1 MIEMSKV
8 TNTAGES
15 VAIVERNVPVKIN
28 TTSVTVATAVE
39 WDGGDHKTV
48 LVVNNTGSSA
58 ATLTV
63 LAGNGLQGVSDL
75 VVSIPAGINLI
86 KLESG
91 RFLNVSGENKGK
103 IVIKSSAAVAVG
115 VAALV

>member
-8 TNTAGES
+8 TNSAGES
-15 VAIVERNVPVKIN
+15 VAIVERNVPVKIT
-28 TTSVTVATAVE
+28 TTSVTAATPVE
-39 WDGGDHKTV
+39 WVGGDHKAV
-48 LVVNNTGSSA
+48 LVINNTGSSA
-58 ATLTV
+58 ATVTV
-63 LAGNGLQGVSDL
+63 LAGNGLQGMSDL
-75 VVSIPAGINLI
+75 VISVPAGINLL

-91 RFLNVSGENKGK
+91 RFLNVSGDYKGK